1 MNPAKVSHH
10 IYRIGFHFRCEVVE
24 DACKT
29 LGYVP
34 YEGGFIT
41 TAEYTKKQQNSVIA
55 QAFANQG
62 LTYNSD
68 GVQRN
73 EETRDQIRAAIR
85 ELFPKI
91 PQHDVEEVIRRG
103 WGDPDGVGNAK
114 NLTLP
119 ERAQLAVSSRI
130 RHTYT
135 DYDYLLRA
143 KVADYYTIR
152 KMVEPY
158 SLKKLIEWRGETD
171 GDDEALEEIVRET
184 IVIDDDDDDD
194 DDDAP
199 LAVKSGDDSSD
210 TGYASDSSIEISHRP
225 AAAEDLRAEEAHECD
240 HRFFRRHNP
249 GRKQSQRTDLARQMI
264 QTYRSQEHNARAY
277 AYNQPATYQ
286 PTRARPVQPTYG
298 ASLSTVVPGRQIVS
312 DNELLHLVSC
322 PFFL

>member
-1 MNPAKVSHH
+1 MDPAKVSHH
-10 IYRIGFHFRCEVVE
+10 IYRIGYHFRCKVVE

-29 LGYVP
+29 LGYVH
-34 YEGGFIT
+34 YEGEFIT
-41 TAEYTKKQQNSVIA
+41 TADYTQKQHNSVIA

-68 GVQRN
+68 RVKRN
-73 EETRDQIRAAIR
+73 EETPDQIRAAIK

-91 PQHDVEEVIRRG
+91 PQHDLDEVVRRA
-103 WGDPDGVGNAK
+103 WGDPGCVGNAK
-114 NLTLP
+114 DLTLP

-135 DYDYLLRA
+135 DYDYLLNA
-143 KVADYYTIR
+143 KLYDYHTCR

-158 SLKKLIEWRGETD
+158 SLKKLFEWRGETD

-194 DDDAP
+194 DNAAP
-199 LAVKSGDDSSD
+199 LAVKSDDSSD

-225 AAAEDLRAEEAHECD
+225 AAAEDLRAEEAYERD
-240 HRFFRRHNP
+240 HRFFQRQIP
-249 GRKQSQRTDLARQMI
+249 GRMQSQRTDLARQMI

-286 PTRARPVQPTYG
+286 HPRARPVQRTYG
-298 ASLSTVVPGRQIVS
+298 ASLSHVAPGRQIVS
-312 DNELLHLVSC
+312 DSELLHLVSC
-322 PFFL
+322 PFLL